1 MGVASGCGEQEA
13 GVASGSGW
21 NLWVWLVG
29 VVVRRYIDFLIL
41 LIPTPLVSVLF
52 CSNILL
58 FVHLKKCFSFL
69 FQYFFVI
76 TFYVLNNFSRSINT
90 HTGDYGHPTAAI

>member
-1 MGVASGCGEQEA
+1 MGVASGSGEQEV

-21 NLWVWLVG
+21 NIWVWLLG

-52 CSNILL
+52 CSSIPT
-58 FVHLKKCFSFL
+58 FCSF
-69 FQYFFVI
+69 F
-76 TFYVLNNFSRSINT
+76 RSL
-90 HTGDYGHPTAAI
+90 AIALWMYSNSIVSV